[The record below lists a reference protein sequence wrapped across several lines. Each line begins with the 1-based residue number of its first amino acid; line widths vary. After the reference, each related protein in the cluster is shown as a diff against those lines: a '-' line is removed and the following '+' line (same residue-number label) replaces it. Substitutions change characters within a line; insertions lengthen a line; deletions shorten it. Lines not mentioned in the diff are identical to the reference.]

1 MYAIVKNGDGTY
13 YTSAVFGEFCR
24 ITAEDDKGKYH
35 ERVHNWFYVV
45 LDREKKKLVKKYVYP
60 AENKYLD
67 PRVLV
72 TDCDKS
78 GWVLDEKGYGC
89 SDFLAGTDFYADEP
103 KLTPLML
110 KRCIEEDAAYTYK
123 EVVDVESDTDLKNLD
138 CAAGG
143 FHDAYVEKAEK
154 NGDSVYVLFGGVWG
168 CEVEM
173 FFDGDADFCID
184 ARSGEH
190 DDPYWFDSTLFRDG
204 EYIYLADAE
213 KLKPGDITNNYC
225 WFRGKHLKYRIIPG
239 E

>member
-1 MYAIVKNGDGTY
+1 
-13 YTSAVFGEFCR
+13 
-24 ITAEDDKGKYH
+24 
-35 ERVHNWFYVV
+35 
-45 LDREKKKLVKKYVYP
+45 
-60 AENKYLD
+60 
-67 PRVLV
+67 
-72 TDCDKS
+72 
-78 GWVLDEKGYGC
+78 
-89 SDFLAGTDFYADEP
+89 
-103 KLTPLML
+103 ML

-239 E
+239 EKIFTYSAEALFFKCLCSFCVKMFHGGFEKHVRKSLWKKYVFALFLTWQTVKNTGKYLQKSEDSVSQMSPDG